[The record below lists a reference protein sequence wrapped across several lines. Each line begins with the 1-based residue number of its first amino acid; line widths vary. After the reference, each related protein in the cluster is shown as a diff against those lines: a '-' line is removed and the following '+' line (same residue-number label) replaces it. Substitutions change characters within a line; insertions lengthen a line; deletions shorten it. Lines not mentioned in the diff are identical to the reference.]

1 MRYALIVVYFSPSNT
16 SAAIQMGDLAQE
28 LRLLGHDVLV
38 ITPSH
43 KIKKNW
49 ELDQHNGIEIL
60 RLRSLPAKGI
70 SYFKRAV
77 NESLMPMIMIY
88 RYLQSSKNMQRF
100 DGVIWYS
107 PTIFFGLFAFFLKI
121 KCKCKGYLILR
132 DIFPEWAKDLGLI
145 KNKLIYKYFKI
156 VANLQ
161 YWIADTIGV
170 QAISNIVYLKNWS
183 NKKEKLKC
191 WIIGL
196 HKSRSFWTR

>member
-1 MRYALIVVYFSPSNT
+1 
-16 SAAIQMGDLAQE
+16 
-28 LRLLGHDVLV
+28 
-38 ITPSH
+38 
-43 KIKKNW
+43 
-49 ELDQHNGIEIL
+49 
-60 RLRSLPAKGI
+60 
-70 SYFKRAV
+70 
-77 NESLMPMIMIY
+77 MIMIY

-107 PTIFFGLFAFFLKI
+107 PTIFFGLFALFLKF

-145 KNKLIYKYFKI
+145 KNKLIYKYFKA

-183 NKKEKLKC
+183 NKKRKIEVLNNWLAQKPVLLNSINIKKTL
-191 WIIGL
+191 I
-196 HKSRSFWTR
+196 S